1 MSAVNVNVCPGF
13 RNFGNTCW
21 LNACLQCIMQTS
33 ALRAHFL
40 REESGMSALDV
51 AVKRV
56 CTCYWALARTPR
68 HSVIAPVDVLTALI
82 LQWPQLGGALQQDVS
97 EVLQCFHLASVAG
110 LELPADGLA
119 VSVDGIVLAQLKNET
134 LQKDM
139 LTLQALWDCI
149 GVGWKDVSTFPACL
163 IVSFPTVYE
172 LPDGGYRYSRLALT
186 DVDVPIQVVG
196 KNPAT
201 YSFRAY
207 VQHKHHGEPSS
218 TSRVAGHYVAHFQNA
233 HVWYTADDTATTLK
247 RQQGHALPAAAF
259 FELVRENVSDDWAL
273 VDPGAM
279 HREPTW
285 LQSALGVFSALQ
297 MDAEWLLG
305 LSEENQTRVARVAS
319 ATEMNATGD
328 ETVTDDLYHLLIGG
342 SRGTERG
349 QFQLLEVESEVWTD
363 SEMTAD
369 LSDSSSPRPP
379 LEDEA
384 ARTVGKL
391 SPSKQ
396 LSSMASV
403 TETPRKSTLDK
414 FFGPSQMKVSEP
426 LGGLSQLSLIH
437 I

>member
-1 MSAVNVNVCPGF
+1 VRTSAAEAQLDQQLLDSMPLGLTRDAVEERVEQIRVRRDKEIATGVHGDPGVERTPQKRRFKLRPQISNETIQKSLLKGQHLKIVRESLAHEAMKCFRISGPHTEYTLMSAVNVNVCPGF

-134 LQKDM
+134 LQKDI

-149 GVGWKDVSTFPACL
+149 GVGWKNVSTFPACL

-247 RQQGHALPAAAF
+247 RQQGHALPVAAF

-285 LQSALGVFSALQ
+285 LQSALGVALGPS
-297 MDAEWLLG
+297 DG
-305 LSEENQTRVARVAS
+305 RRVALGTFRRKPDEGGAS
-319 ATEMNATGD
+319 GLCDRD
-328 ETVTDDLYHLLIGG
+328 ERY
-342 SRGTERG
+342 R
-349 QFQLLEVESEVWTD
+349 
-363 SEMTAD
+363 
-369 LSDSSSPRPP
+369 
-379 LEDEA
+379 
-384 ARTVGKL
+384 
-391 SPSKQ
+391 
-396 LSSMASV
+396 
-403 TETPRKSTLDK
+403 
-414 FFGPSQMKVSEP
+414 
-426 LGGLSQLSLIH
+426 
-437 I
+437 